1 MSPAAGRTRT
11 MAPRRWA
18 AACAVAALLAVLL
31 SGCVTQQQGGTTG
44 KLGRSVETVVS
55 SLASAEIGLNQDQ
68 EGLTLPGTSSTLL
81 EDMLKEVQSA
91 AKDIGKVSPKTALEA
106 TRQSRA
112 LEMAH
117 EAEQALIAA
126 SADQEQDGMSG
137 ASVAKDVRTFAD
149 LARTFADETQGWTR

>member
-1 MSPAAGRTRT
+1 MSPAPGHTDT
-11 MAPRRWA
+11 VAPRRWA
-18 AACAVAALLAVLL
+18 TVCAVAALLAVLL
-31 SGCVTQQQGGTTG
+31 TGCVTQQQGGNTG

-68 EGLTLPGTSSTLL
+68 QGLTLPGASGTLL
-81 EDMLKEVQSA
+81 EDMLKEVHTA
-91 AKDIGKVSPKTALEA
+91 GEEIGKLTPKTALEA

-112 LEMAH
+112 LQMAH

-137 ASVAKDVRTFAD
+137 ASVAQDVRTFAD
-149 LARTFADETQGWTR
+149 LARTFAAETQGWAP

>member
-1 MSPAAGRTRT
+1 
-11 MAPRRWA
+11 
-18 AACAVAALLAVLL
+18 VAALLAVLL